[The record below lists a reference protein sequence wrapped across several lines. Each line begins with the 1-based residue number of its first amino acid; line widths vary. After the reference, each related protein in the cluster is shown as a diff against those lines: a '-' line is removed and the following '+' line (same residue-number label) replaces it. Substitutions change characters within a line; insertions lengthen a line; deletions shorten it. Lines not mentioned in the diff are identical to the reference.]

1 MLPRRGWRQDGMSPA
16 RSHRPTVLR
25 SVPRSREIWRK
36 EAPAACRRT
45 ASSKRARRPACAAGP
60 RGVVAASGP
69 SVTGVPAV
77 RAPPATS
84 AAIRRDPP
92 SGDVVALH
100 DGLKRIAEVAQQMPP
115 VRDLDSIWRSLPDAV
130 GVDAGA
136 VTRDDLHPRVPL
148 QPRRQA
154 LDPAVRQ
161 QVEYPVLLQVDEDG
175 PVAVTAPPRPI
186 IDPEHARGRAWPWR
200 GIATARHP
208 QQRVRA
214 DGDGQPRRK
223 ACAGLSANNEAEV
236 AL

>member
-1 MLPRRGWRQDGMSPA
+1 
-16 RSHRPTVLR
+16 
-25 SVPRSREIWRK
+25 
-36 EAPAACRRT
+36 
-45 ASSKRARRPACAAGP
+45 
-60 RGVVAASGP
+60 
-69 SVTGVPAV
+69 
-77 RAPPATS
+77 
-84 AAIRRDPP
+84 
-92 SGDVVALH
+92 
-100 DGLKRIAEVAQQMPP
+100 MPP
-115 VRDLDSIWRSLPDAV
+115 VRDLDSIGRSLPDAV

-154 LDPAVRQ
+154 LGPAVGQ
-161 QVEYPVLLQVDEDG
+161 QVEHPVLLQVDKDG

-186 IDPEHARGRAWPWR
+186 IDPEHARGRAGTWR

-236 AL
+236 ALQIAQPARPTRRRPCRFAEALGKGSTQAGRVQAPEAPDANAQRHWTTLPRQVAERAVVPAVHAAGQRSTVRTSGRLRTCGGDDGEVVGRGQDLLDQQPCRDQR

>member
-1 MLPRRGWRQDGMSPA
+1 VQANGLLEAGAPARGRRWAARRRGRVWPLG
-16 RSHRPTVLR
+16 HG
-25 SVPRSREIWRK
+25 
-36 EAPAACRRT
+36 
-45 ASSKRARRPACAAGP
+45 RARRARSAGHL
-60 RGVVAASGP
+60 
-69 SVTGVPAV
+69 
-77 RAPPATS
+77 
-84 AAIRRDPP
+84 RRDPP

-154 LDPAVRQ
+154 LGPAVRQ
-161 QVEYPVLLQVDEDG
+161 QVEDPVLLQVDEDG

-223 ACAGLSANNEAEV
+223 ACAGLSAHNEAEV